1 MWGVF
6 FCYLILSTFQLFSLW
21 RIFFFFSGVNFG
33 NETHCQKLH
42 TEMQQRSDC
51 RQCSLWAWLQLLSV
65 WTTLR
70 LRGRGLLLQRCLI
83 FFFFSSANLFY
94 KCALLGLTMQFIP
107 RNYFCLK
114 TVSYFNSDC
123 ELLWKYF
130 VNGCFFAMVRWAN
143 LGFCHV
149 LTSTW
154 LVSGHSQIVTYFCM
168 IYRGTGADTTWFQ

>member
-6 FCYLILSTFQLFSLW
+6 FCYLILLFSYLVCGEFSFSSQVLILEMKRIVKSCTQKCSRDLTADSVACGHGFNCYQCELLW
-21 RIFFFFSGVNFG
+21 GSEAEDFYCKDVWFFFV
-33 NETHCQKLH
+33 
-42 TEMQQRSDC
+42 
-51 RQCSLWAWLQLLSV
+51 
-65 WTTLR
+65 
-70 LRGRGLLLQRCLI
+70 
-83 FFFFSSANLFY
+83 FSSANLFY

-114 TVSYFNSDC
+114 TVSHFNSDC

-154 LVSGHSQIVTYFCM
+154 LVSGHSQNGHI
-168 IYRGTGADTTWFQ
+168 ILHDI